1 MSEST
6 DFQSSLAALA
16 DAARARAAESTSL
29 KDLETVQVHFLGRKG
44 ELTTVLRGLATV
56 APEQRPAM
64 GKLANDVKTEVET
77 VFLAREASLKR
88 AEQEHRLRTERIDVS
103 LPGTPAETGRIHP
116 ISQVLRRLKEVFIGL
131 GFDVVDGPEVELER
145 YNFEGLNIPEDH
157 PSRDMWDSFYLG
169 ESAQGNLL
177 LRSHTSPVQ
186 VRVMEKQ
193 HPPVRVIVPGK
204 CYRRDA
210 VDATHCWEFH
220 QIEGLLVDEGISF
233 ADLKGVLDTFAR
245 ELFGKRRRTRFIPSY
260 FPFTEPSAEMAID
273 CFACEGSGCRI
284 CKQSGWIEILGS
296 GVVHPNV
303 LEKVGYDAERYTGF
317 AFGMGVERI
326 AMLRHG
332 IDDIR
337 LFYENDLRFLRQF

>member
-1 MSEST
+1 MNQTT

-16 DAARARAAESTSL
+16 DNARARAAETTTI
-29 KDLETVQVHFLGRKG
+29 KDLEAVEVHFLGRKG
-44 ELTTVLRGLATV
+44 ELTAVLRGLATV
-56 APEQRPAM
+56 PADQRPAM
-64 GKLANDVKTEVET
+64 GKLANEIKTELEAIFRT
-77 VFLAREASLKR
+77 REGALKQT
-88 AEQEHRLRTERIDVS
+88 ALEHRLRTERIDVT
-103 LPGTPAETGRIHP
+103 LPGTPLETGRIHP
-116 ISQVLRRLKEVFIGL
+116 ITQVLRRLKEVFIGL

-169 ESAQGNLL
+169 ESPLGNLL

-186 VRVMEKQ
+186 VRVMERQ
-193 HPPVRVIVPGK
+193 QPPVRVIVPGK

-210 VDATHCWEFH
+210 VDATHSWEFH

-245 ELFGKRRRTRFIPSY
+245 ELFGKRRKTRFIPSY

-273 CFACEGSGCRI
+273 CFVCEGTGCRM

-303 LEKVGYDAERYTGF
+303 LERVGYDTERYTGF

-326 AMLRHG
+326 AMLAHG

-337 LFYENDLRFLRQF
+337 LLYENDLRFLRQF